1 MKHADAAAAAQD
13 AGFAAASTR
22 ASADQDIEPPP
33 REEADAEESTRA
45 KPEEG
50 TQEARDD
57 NPKPRQSL
65 PGICEHGRQRSRCK
79 ECDGSGVCEHQKLRH
94 YCKQCGGSGICKH
107 GRRKSDC
114 KQCKGSN
121 ICEHGRQKRQCS
133 ECVAAYG
140 ACEHGKAKNRYC
152 RQCGNGPFP
161 SQSARARPKVYAI
174 DVGACKGIA
183 AAATVTAASEHEFA
197 IDTSAAA
204 LPSPQTDVM
213 QYNQMLQ
220 QLISGIPSPFYAL
233 PSAASIHAMPMM
245 PMLPVPLATQGQHTF
260 NLGMHVLAARANYA
274 SLAQQHNFRHAQYLQ
289 RQRSFGT
296 MNALASGSM
305 PGQPFGHLLGL
316 PPFGQL
322 QLATIA
328 SQLAANDFGPYP

>member
-152 RQCGNGPFP
+152 RQCKFKPVP
-161 SQSARARPKVYAI
+161 SQSACATKCIYVYDAPP
-174 DVGACKGIA
+174 A
-183 AAATVTAASEHEFA
+183 AASEHEFA

-204 LPSPQTDVM
+204 LPAPQTDVM

-245 PMLPVPLATQGQHTF
+245 PMLPVPL
-260 NLGMHVLAARANYA
+260 
-274 SLAQQHNFRHAQYLQ
+274 
-289 RQRSFGT
+289 
-296 MNALASGSM
+296 
-305 PGQPFGHLLGL
+305 
-316 PPFGQL
+316 
-322 QLATIA
+322 QLATIPSLPVRHA
-328 SQLAANDFGPYP
+328 LHQPRLCHLFTF